1 MRDTEHGRLWQMRPD
16 LNEHSATFG
25 RAMKV
30 FRRRGDQAARL
41 DGASTISVPS
51 RNVAPATIFGNWFSP
66 FSLRQVFE
74 AAITSLKT
82 ISLAVDGDS
91 DPLVLT
97 VL

>member
-1 MRDTEHGRLWQMRPD
+1 M
-16 LNEHSATFG
+16 
-25 RAMKV
+25 
-30 FRRRGDQAARL
+30 
-41 DGASTISVPS
+41 
-51 RNVAPATIFGNWFSP
+51 APATIFGNWVSP

-97 VL
+97 VLCRTVANTLSIGFEVRR